1 MRARRGRWLLS
12 GIISV
17 RHLSKSY
24 GAVQAVDSLSF
35 DVEQGQVLG
44 FVGANG
50 AGKTT
55 TMRIMATLEL
65 PTSGSIEICGFDV
78 LNFPTEVRR
87 CIGWMPDA
95 FGGYE
100 HMTVYEYLDFYARAF
115 GFKGAER
122 RSRIDEVMDFTDLV
136 SIAERQMAELSKGM
150 GQRLCLGRSLLNDP
164 RVLILDEPASGLD
177 PKARVDLIRLIQ
189 LLAEDG
195 KTIFISSHILSELA
209 EMCTTMLFIDN
220 GRLVHHG
227 SAESLMSRHADGVVV
242 SVRIDG
248 DPSGFYEWVLMNRG
262 VELLEET
269 REGGRM
275 VIKEDSTELLNM
287 QLRKMLSDGIAVAEF
302 YRDRRTLENAFVS
315 ILSNSSPPPLPVI
328 GMEVA
333 DDL

>member
-1 MRARRGRWLLS
+1 MS
-12 GIISV
+12 DIIRV

-24 GAVQAVDSLSF
+24 GAVHAVDSLSF
-35 DVEQGQVLG
+35 DVEQGQVVG

-55 TMRIMATLEL
+55 TMRIMATLEI
-65 PTSGSIEICGFDV
+65 PTAGWIEICGYDV
-78 LNFPTEVRR
+78 MNFPTEVRR

-122 RSRIDEVMDFTDLV
+122 RSRIDEVMEFTDLAT
-136 SIAERQMAELSKGM
+136 IAERQMAELSKGM
-150 GQRLCLGRSLLNDP
+150 GQRLCLGRTLLNDP
-164 RVLILDEPASGLD
+164 RVLILDEPAAGLD

-209 EMCTTMLFIDN
+209 EMCSTMLFID
-220 GRLVHHG
+220 GGKLVHHG
-227 SAESLMSRHADGVVV
+227 SAESLMSRHDEGVVV

-248 DPSGFYEWVLMNRG
+248 DPSKLYEWVLMNRG
-262 VELLEET
+262 VEMLEET
-269 REGGRM
+269 REGGRII
-275 VIKEDSTELLNM
+275 IKEDSTEILNL
-287 QLRKMLSDGIAVAEF
+287 QLRKMLSDGIAVAEYF
-302 YRDRRTLENAFVS
+302 RERRKLEDAFVS
-315 ILSNSSPPPLPVI
+315 ILSNGAPPPLPDLSV
-328 GMEVA
+328 EVP
-333 DDL
+333 DDDTE